1 MRKDMFQ
8 ISRKFSFWGDSL
20 LRMPTGGKGGSDPE
34 KAFSSFIVVQLLCFA
49 LANGLS
55 YLMQSEKSRLDGI
68 ITSCRFL
75 VRFWY
80 LILSFLILYYISF
93 ILYTLY
99 LIYILQILYLIA
111 KCKLTRAC
119 WMESS
124 ALLYHNCMFLVKFL
138 TSQVIITPQVLL
150 LEQEKWRMH
159 PLHNC
164 LTFASLTNQFCRRWV
179 TSRYLSHTSSK
190 WDRRDYHWDLVKIRL
205 SFKPIQLFVF

>member
-34 KAFSSFIVVQLLCFA
+34 KAFSSFIAVQLLCFA

-68 ITSCRFL
+68 ITSCKFL
-75 VRFWY
+75 VRFLILY
-80 LILSFLILYYISF
+80 LILSFLILSYISF
-93 ILYTLY
+93 ILY
-99 LIYILQILYLIA
+99 IFYLIA
-111 KCKLTRAC
+111 KCKLKRAC

-124 ALLYHNCMFLVKFL
+124 ALLHHNCRFLVKFL
-138 TSQVIITPQVLL
+138 TSEVIITPQVLL

-159 PLHNC
+159 PLRNF
-164 LTFASLTNQFCRRWV
+164 LTFASLTNQFCRR
-179 TSRYLSHTSSK
+179 
-190 WDRRDYHWDLVKIRL
+190 
-205 SFKPIQLFVF
+205 